1 MVDTLVAVASF
12 YFTCDINL
20 KARGWQR
27 LVGSECVVLMWWCM
41 CGGGEGSEG
50 GRGICVCVMREVEVG
65 EVMCVVVSR
74 SRVLGADQT

>member
-41 CGGGEGSEG
+41 CGGVYRMVYMRLAMHVT
-50 GRGICVCVMREVEVG
+50 RGPPPYRGLYRCGPEEN
-65 EVMCVVVSR
+65 
-74 SRVLGADQT
+74 ATKH

>member
-27 LVGSECVVLMWWCM
+27 LVGGECVVLMWWCM
-41 CGGGEGSEG
+41 CGGVYRMVYMRLAKHVTRGPPPYRGLYLI
-50 GRGICVCVMREVEVG
+50 GRDRGVYA
-65 EVMCVVVSR
+65 
-74 SRVLGADQT
+74 LG